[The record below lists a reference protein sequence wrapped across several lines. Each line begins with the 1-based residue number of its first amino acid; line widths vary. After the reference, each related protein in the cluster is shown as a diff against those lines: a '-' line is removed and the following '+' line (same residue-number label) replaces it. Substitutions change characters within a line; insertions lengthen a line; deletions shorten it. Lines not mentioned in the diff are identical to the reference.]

1 MEREIAKNWRRLAD
15 SQEIDLVEY
24 INSWMLDNP
33 GHKIYIGCDSQNR
46 GRSTT
51 YATVIV
57 LHYPSGGGH
66 VLYRRDKIEKVA
78 SSFERLWK
86 EVELSVEVANL
97 LIESGLGKPDCID
110 VDLNP
115 DPRYNSNQLLRAA
128 VGLIESMG
136 IQARYKS
143 KSPWAISIAD
153 TMCKGKSSKR
163 KVKSKKNKNV

>member
-1 MEREIAKNWRRLAD
+1 MENRVDGSWRRLTD
-15 SQEIDLVEY
+15 SQEIELLSY
-24 INSWMLDNP
+24 IKSWMDENP
-33 GHKIYIGCDSQNR
+33 GHKIYIGCDSQNK
-46 GRSTT
+46 
-51 YATVIV
+51 
-57 LHYPSGGGH
+57 GGH
-66 VLYRRDKIEKVA
+66 VLYKKEKIEKVS

-86 EVELSVEVANL
+86 EVELSVEIANL
-97 LIESGLGKPDCID
+97 LIDSGLGKPDCID

-153 TMCKGKSSKR
+153 TMCKSKTGKKPR
-163 KVKSKKNKNV
+163 KKPVR

>member
-1 MEREIAKNWRRLAD
+1 MEKLIESKWRRLTD
-15 SQEIDLVEY
+15 SQEIELVSY
-24 INSWMLDNP
+24 IREWMEVNP
-33 GHKIYIGCDSQNR
+33 GHRIYIGCDSQNK

-51 YATVIV
+51 YATVVV
-57 LHYPSGGGH
+57 LHYHTGGGH
-66 VLYRRDKIEKVA
+66 VLYRRDKIEKIT

-86 EVELSVEVANL
+86 EVELSVDVANL
-97 LIESGLGKPDCID
+97 LINSGLGKPDCID

-153 TMCKGKSSKR
+153 SMCKNYPAR
-163 KVKSKKNKNV
+163 KMKKIRAKK

>member
-1 MEREIAKNWRRLAD
+1 MENIGLNWRRLTD
-15 SQEIDLVEY
+15 SQEIEIISY
-24 INSWMLDNP
+24 ISEWIKENP

-46 GRSTT
+46 GKSTT

-66 VLYRRDKIEKVA
+66 VLYRKNRIDKVG

-97 LIESGLGKPDCID
+97 LMSEGLGKPDYID
-110 VDLNP
+110 LDLNP
-115 DPRYNSNQLLRAA
+115 DPKYNSNQLLRAA

-136 IQARYKS
+136 IKARYKS
-143 KSPWAISIAD
+143 TSPWAISIAD
-153 TMCKGKSSKR
+153 TMCKSRTGKKPR
-163 KVKSKKNKNV
+163 NKKV

>member
-1 MEREIAKNWRRLAD
+1 MKKLVGSNWRRLTD
-15 SQEIDLVEY
+15 SQEIELVSY
-24 INSWMLDNP
+24 VKNWMSDNP
-33 GHKIYIGCDSQNR
+33 GHKIYIGCDSQNK

-66 VLYRRDKIEKVA
+66 VLYKKEKIEKIS

-86 EVELSVEVANL
+86 EVELSVEIANL
-97 LIESGLGKPDCID
+97 LMDSGIGKPDCID

-136 IQARYKS
+136 IKARYKS

-153 TMCKGKSSKR
+153 SMCKSRAGR
-163 KVKSKKNKNV
+163 KIKKKKV

>member
-1 MEREIAKNWRRLAD
+1 MEKEIEKKWRKLSD
-15 SQEIDLVEY
+15 SEEIDLISY
-24 INSWMLDNP
+24 IKLWMSSNP
-33 GHKIYIGCDSQNR
+33 GHRIYIGCDSQNK

-57 LHYPSGGGH
+57 LHYPLGGGH
-66 VLYRRDKIEKVA
+66 VLYRRDKIEKVT

-97 LIESGLGKPDCID
+97 LIDSGLGKPDCID

-136 IQARYKS
+136 IKARYKS

-153 TMCKGKSSKR
+153 TMCKGK
-163 KVKSKKNKNV
+163 KVKKKTRLKK

>member
-1 MEREIAKNWRRLAD
+1 MEQETLKNWRRLTD
-15 SQEIDLVEY
+15 SEEVDLIPY
-24 INSWMLDNP
+24 IKTWMGSNP
-33 GHKIYIGCDSQNR
+33 GHKIYIGCDSQNK
-46 GRSTT
+46 GRTTT

-66 VLYRRDKIEKVA
+66 VLYRKDKIEKVA

-86 EVELSVEVANL
+86 EVELSVETANL
-97 LIESGLGKPDCID
+97 LIDSGLGKPDCID

-115 DPRYNSNQLLRAA
+115 DPKYNSNQLLRAA

-136 IQARYKS
+136 IKARYKS

-153 TMCKGKSSKR
+153 SMCKSRAGR
-163 KVKSKKNKNV
+163 KPKKYKI

>member
-1 MEREIAKNWRRLAD
+1 MEKLIESNWRRLTD
-15 SQEIDLVEY
+15 SQEIELVSY
-24 INSWMLDNP
+24 IKEWMEVNP
-33 GHKIYIGCDSQNR
+33 GHRIYIGCDSQNK

-51 YATVIV
+51 YATVVV
-57 LHYPSGGGH
+57 LHYHTGGGH
-66 VLYRRDKIEKVA
+66 VLYRRDKIEKIT

-86 EVELSVEVANL
+86 EVELSVDVANL
-97 LIESGLGKPDCID
+97 LINSGLGKPDCID

-153 TMCKGKSSKR
+153 TMCKSKSGR
-163 KVKSKKNKNV
+163 KPKKKETK

>member
-1 MEREIAKNWRRLAD
+1 MEKSIALNWSRLTD
-15 SQEIDLVEY
+15 SQEIDLLSYVKA
-24 INSWMLDNP
+24 WMDQNP
-33 GHKIYIGCDSQNR
+33 GHKIYIGCDSQNK

-66 VLYRRDKIEKVA
+66 VLYRKDKIEKVA

-97 LIESGLGKPDCID
+97 LIDSGLGKPDSID

-115 DPRYNSNQLLRAA
+115 DPKYNSNQLLRAA

-153 TMCKGKSSKR
+153 TMCKSKAGKKPR
-163 KVKSKKNKNV
+163 KKPVR

>member
-1 MEREIAKNWRRLAD
+1 MEKIREPKWRKLAD
-15 SQEIDLVEY
+15 SQEVDIIPY
-24 INSWMLDNP
+24 IQQWMLDNP
-33 GHKIYIGCDSQNR
+33 EHKIYIGCDSQNK
-46 GRSTT
+46 GRMTT

-57 LHYPSGGGH
+57 LHYSSGGGH
-66 VLYRRDKIEKVA
+66 VLYRRDKIDKVA

-86 EVELSVEVANL
+86 EVELSVETANL
-97 LIESGLGKPDCID
+97 LISSGIGKPDCID

-136 IQARYKS
+136 IKARYKS

-153 TMCKGKSSKR
+153 SMCKGKPT
-163 KVKSKKNKNV
+163 KKTKKKIK